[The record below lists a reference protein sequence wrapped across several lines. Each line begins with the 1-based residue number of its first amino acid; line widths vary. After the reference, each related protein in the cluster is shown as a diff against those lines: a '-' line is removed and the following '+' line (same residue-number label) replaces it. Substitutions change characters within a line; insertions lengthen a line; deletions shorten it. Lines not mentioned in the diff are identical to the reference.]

1 MFKMVSELEHA
12 TATNDTTSDTIT
24 AFEVGLK
31 ILSAAAGTAGLL
43 STATIPIVIPIVVTL
58 VGIQWAYSAYQKT

>member
-12 TATNDTTSDTIT
+12 TASSDTTSDTVT

-43 STATIPIVIPIVVTL
+43 STAALPIVIPVVL
-58 VGIQWAYSAYQKT
+58 SLIGVQWAYGVYQKT

>member
-1 MFKMVSELEHA
+1 MVSELEHA